1 MNSRLYENLRH
12 WIPGNDETEGKFGIP
27 RIQPGFLPEE
37 IEAWLPF
44 NDLSRRLTK
53 TEAVQMYVDDYRI
66 ERLWNA
72 PTKYLG
78 GLRNS
83 AAVLSPDF
91 SIYADV
97 PQALGIYNHYR
108 KHWLG
113 AFWQLNGIN
122 VIPTI
127 CWGDESTFDW
137 CFDGEPQN
145 AIVSVSSVGT
155 QRGQGAKAA
164 FMRGYDAMLERLN
177 PSGIIFFGNV
187 PAEARGNIIHVDT
200 FYKRF
205 EKRREERARNQS

>member
-27 RIQPGFLPEE
+27 RIHPGFLPEE

-44 NDLSRRLTK
+44 NDLSRKLTK
-53 TEAVQMYVDDYRI
+53 NEAVQMYVDDYRI

-97 PQALGIYNHYR
+97 PQVLGIYNHYR

-127 CWGDESTFDW
+127 CWGDKSTFDW

-155 QRGQGAKAA
+155 QRGQCAKAA

-205 EKRREERARNQS
+205 EQRREERAQNQS

>member
-27 RIQPGFLPEE
+27 RIHPGFLPEE

-113 AFWQLNGIN
+113 AF
-122 VIPTI
+122 
-127 CWGDESTFDW
+127 CS
-137 CFDGEPQN
+137 
-145 AIVSVSSVGT
+145 
-155 QRGQGAKAA
+155 
-164 FMRGYDAMLERLN
+164 
-177 PSGIIFFGNV
+177 
-187 PAEARGNIIHVDT
+187 
-200 FYKRF
+200 
-205 EKRREERARNQS
+205 

>member
-1 MNSRLYENLRH
+1 MKRY
-12 WIPGNDETEGKFGIP
+12 GIP
-27 RIQPGFLPEE
+27 YKGSKNSIARKIVSFLPSADVLIDICAGGCAITHAALE
-37 IEAWLPF
+37 ICEGLAPKWERIIA
-44 NDLSRRLTK
+44 NDICEMPLKLFK
-53 TEAVQMYVDDYRI
+53 GAIYGE
-66 ERLWNA
+66 
-72 PTKYLG
+72 
-78 GLRNS
+78 
-83 AAVLSPDF
+83 
-91 SIYADV
+91 YADV

-164 FMRGYDAMLERLN
+164 FMHGYDAMLERLN

-205 EKRREERARNQS
+205 EQRRGERARNQS

>member
-27 RIQPGFLPEE
+27 RIHPGFLPEE

-72 PTKYLG
+72 PTKYLC

-113 AFWQLNGIN
+113 AFW
-122 VIPTI
+122 
-127 CWGDESTFDW
+127 
-137 CFDGEPQN
+137 
-145 AIVSVSSVGT
+145 
-155 QRGQGAKAA
+155 
-164 FMRGYDAMLERLN
+164 
-177 PSGIIFFGNV
+177 
-187 PAEARGNIIHVDT
+187 
-200 FYKRF
+200 
-205 EKRREERARNQS
+205 